1 MSIQRLK
8 NADGSFLLSKTLTDK
23 GTHTFTVPQTSGN
36 VQVTSSDPVEVYLGD
51 GTITL
56 AGNSGTNFTVGAVD
70 FTQVAIN
77 TQTAENSVAMRLIS
91 SQASSASSQPSWL
104 DQTGYVLGGL
114 AGSATSSVTK
124 YNAVAESWSS
134 GPTMPVTMYYI
145 TAVSDKGNAGYAG
158 KGIID
163 GSTYSDDVYKL
174 AYPTETWSSLAASS
188 TAWDGVNRSSSFWSR
203 NVAGYT
209 ACGRNSS
216 AHVNSIDKVLY
227 STETFTRLGVVGAS
241 SRYQRAYWH
250 HTTNNT
256 GYQNGGRTTTT
267 TPGNGL
273 EQFDMTTETVTY
285 LGAGWAEEYAS
296 AIVDDGVAAYLTYD
310 NRTIHSFAYG
320 SATLS
325 SVVRNGA
332 QVQRP
337 CGISFDDH
345 GVWHG
350 GFNGTYKNY
359 VQKLDYTTKTLSF
372 ISNVAATGTIDDG
385 FGQVHYWAQGLWDVS

>member
-51 GTITL
+51 GTTTL
-56 AGNSGTNFTVGAVD
+56 ASNSGTNFTVGAAG
-70 FTQVAIN
+70 FTQVAMS
-77 TQTAENSVAMRLIS
+77 TQTAENSVAMRLIP
-91 SQASSASSQPSWL
+91 SQASSASSQPSWI
-104 DQTGYVLGGL
+104 DQTGYILGGL
-114 AGSATSSVTK
+114 PDTASVTK

-134 GPTMPVTMYYI
+134 GPTMPVSMYYI

-158 KGIID
+158 KGILGGVD
-163 GSTYSDDVYKL
+163 YHDDVYKL

-188 TAWDGVNRSSSFWSR
+188 SPWDNVNRASSFWSR

-209 ACGRNSS
+209 ACGRTSS
-216 AHVNSIDKVLY
+216 THVNSIDKVLY
-227 STETFTRLGVVGAS
+227 STETFTRLSATAAS

-256 GYQNGGRTTTT
+256 GYQNGGRTVSTS
-267 TPGNGL
+267 PSSGL

-285 LGAGWAEEYAS
+285 LGAGWSEEFAS
-296 AIVDDGVAAYLTYD
+296 AIVDDGVAAYFSYD
-310 NRTIHSFAYG
+310 TRTIQSFAYG

-325 SVVRNGA
+325 SIARTGA
-332 QVQRP
+332 LVQRP

-350 GFNGTYKNY
+350 GLNSSYQNY
-359 VQKLDYTTKTLSF
+359 VQKMDYATRTLSM
-372 ISNVAATGTIDDG
+372 ITNVAATGTIDSG
-385 FGQVHYWAQGLWDVS
+385 FGHAQYWAQGLWDV

>member
-8 NADGSFLLSKTLTDK
+8 NADGSFLLSKTLTDE

-51 GTITL
+51 GTTTL
-56 AGNSGTNFTVGAVD
+56 ASNSGTNFTVGAAD

-77 TQTAENSVAMRLIS
+77 TQTAENSVAMRLIP

-104 DQTGYVLGGL
+104 DQTGYILGGL
-114 AGSATSSVTK
+114 PASSSVTK

-134 GPTMPVTMYYI
+134 GPTMPVNMYYF

-158 KGIID
+158 KGHVNGTD
-163 GSTYSDDVYKL
+163 YNDDVYKL

-188 TAWDGVNRSSSFWSR
+188 TAWDNTNRSSSFWSR

-216 AHVNSIDKVLY
+216 VHVNSIDKVLY
-227 STETFTRLGVVGAS
+227 STETFTRLSVVGAS

-250 HTTNNT
+250 HTTNNS
-256 GYQNGGRTTTT
+256 GYQNGGRTTSTNPNT
-267 TPGNGL
+267 GI

-285 LGAGWAEEYAS
+285 LGSGWSEEFAN
-296 AIVDDGVAAYLTYD
+296 AIVDDGVAAYLAYD
-310 NRTIHSFAYG
+310 NRTIQSFAYG

-325 SVVRNGA
+325 SIVRTGA

-350 GFNGTYKNY
+350 GLNSSYQNY
-359 VQKLDYTTKTLSF
+359 VQKMDYTTRTLSF

-385 FGQVHYWAQGLWDVS
+385 FGHAHYYAQGLWDV